1 MKGMLSR
8 HDVARK
14 LGRRVSRGEFER
26 IFSALRVH
34 TYAHLKWGI
43 QFNAKGKVIVDDDGV
58 PVRVQYH
65 PQSLVMH
72 EASPKFRRKH
82 RATIGDAHS
91 YRARFAS

>member
-8 HDVARK
+8 LDVARK

-34 TYAHLKWGI
+34 TYAHLKRG
-43 QFNAKGKVIVDDDGV
+43 QN
-58 PVRVQYH
+58 YH

-82 RATIGDAHS
+82 RATIGDEHS